1 MRSQLSKLS
10 TSTGLLVTGCPASR
24 RKRRDAFEIP
34 QMRATCPTTD
44 SSDSSFDSNTQQSV
58 CNTDGSEDS
67 SLSSALVQAVS
78 SMNSV
83 KTSDSSTFSSARS
96 RYFMN
101 SSYAIFITFIITV
114 LSFT

>member
-24 RKRRDAFEIP
+24 RKRRDFEIA
-34 QMRATCPTTD
+34 QLRATCPTTD

-67 SLSSALVQAVS
+67 SLSAALVQAVS

-83 KTSDSSTFSSARS
+83 KISDSSTFSSARS
-96 RYFMN
+96 RYLMN
-101 SSYAIFITFIITV
+101 VSYGILIAFISVV